1 MIDSET
7 EDRLAALEQSQE
19 RMTAEIARLEAL
31 VHSRRNP
38 GIGFVVR
45 VAAGLVV
52 LWLALQLVPA
62 VVLFLGSAVYDYG
75 GRAGVWSVALV
86 VVLALVAAVTLRARS
101 RRPR

>member
-7 EDRLAALEQSQE
+7 EDRLAALEESQQ

-31 VHSRRNP
+31 VRSRRNP

-62 VVLFLGSAVYDYG
+62 LVLFVGSAVYDHA
-75 GRAGVWSVALV
+75 GRGGVWAVALV
-86 VVLALVAAVTLRARS
+86 VVLALVAAGTLYARS
-101 RRPR
+101 RRTR